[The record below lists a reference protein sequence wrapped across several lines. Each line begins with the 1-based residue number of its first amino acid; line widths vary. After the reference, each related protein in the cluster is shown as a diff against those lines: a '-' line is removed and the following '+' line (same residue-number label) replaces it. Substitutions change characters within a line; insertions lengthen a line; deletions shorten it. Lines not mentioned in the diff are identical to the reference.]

1 MDKTRQRERS
11 ERVTIRTVAADA
23 GVSVAAVSKVLR
35 NAYGVSDTLRQKV
48 TESIG
53 RLEYQPSVA
62 ARAMRGQTY
71 TVGILLIDIANPF
84 LPEVIGGVNE
94 RLASSNYK
102 SMIGI
107 GQANLPIESS
117 FIESMIANHMDGL
130 ILVAPRASGDMINR
144 YAKKLPIVAVA
155 HHHGSASLYDT
166 VNGDD
171 ELGARIAVSALLA
184 QGYQDVAMVSQEI
197 RDFPETGVTRPREIG
212 YTSVMTTAGLAD
224 RIRIIRVP
232 NDGPDRDQEI
242 KRLLSSPDRP
252 RAIFCWSDLHG
263 VPLVNQ
269 AKTMGIGVPSDLA
282 IVAYDN
288 SAVASLSLIDL
299 ASIDQSGRVL
309 GAVAAELLLSRIG
322 GRTEARHS
330 LIEPHL
336 VRRSSIEGKPA
347 EADGG

>member
-1 MDKTRQRERS
+1 MNETKQRERS

-35 NAYGVSDTLRQKV
+35 NAYGVSDALRQKV

-71 TVGILLIDIANPF
+71 TVGILLIDIENPF
-84 LPEVIGGVNE
+84 LPQVISGVNE
-94 RLASSNYK
+94 RLLSSSYK
-102 SMIGI
+102 AMIGI

-130 ILVAPRASGDMINR
+130 ILVAPKAPGAMISR
-144 YAKKLPIVAVA
+144 YAQKLPIVAVA
-155 HHHGSASLYDT
+155 HHHGAATLYDT

-184 QGYQDVAMVSQEI
+184 QGYHDVAMVSQEI
-197 RDFPETGVTRPREIG
+197 RSYPETGVTRPREIG
-212 YTSVMTTAGLAD
+212 YSNVMTAAGLAE
-224 RIRIIRVP
+224 RVRIIRIP
-232 NDGPDRDQEI
+232 NDGPERDLGI
-242 KRLLSSPDRP
+242 RALLSSPDRP

-263 VPLVNQ
+263 VHLLNQ
-269 AKTMGIGVPSDLA
+269 AKMMGIAVPNDLA

-288 SAVASLSLIDL
+288 SAVASLPLIDL
-299 ASIDQSGRVL
+299 ASIDQSGRAL
-309 GAVAAELLLSRIG
+309 GAAAAELLLSRIG

-330 LIEPHL
+330 FIEPHL
-336 VRRSSIEGKPA
+336 VRRSSM
-347 EADGG
+347 

>member
-155 HHHGSASLYDT
+155 HHHGSASLYD
-166 VNGDD
+166 
-171 ELGARIAVSALLA
+171 
-184 QGYQDVAMVSQEI
+184 
-197 RDFPETGVTRPREIG
+197 
-212 YTSVMTTAGLAD
+212 
-224 RIRIIRVP
+224 
-232 NDGPDRDQEI
+232 
-242 KRLLSSPDRP
+242 
-252 RAIFCWSDLHG
+252 
-263 VPLVNQ
+263 
-269 AKTMGIGVPSDLA
+269 
-282 IVAYDN
+282 
-288 SAVASLSLIDL
+288 
-299 ASIDQSGRVL
+299 
-309 GAVAAELLLSRIG
+309 
-322 GRTEARHS
+322 
-330 LIEPHL
+330 
-336 VRRSSIEGKPA
+336 
-347 EADGG
+347 